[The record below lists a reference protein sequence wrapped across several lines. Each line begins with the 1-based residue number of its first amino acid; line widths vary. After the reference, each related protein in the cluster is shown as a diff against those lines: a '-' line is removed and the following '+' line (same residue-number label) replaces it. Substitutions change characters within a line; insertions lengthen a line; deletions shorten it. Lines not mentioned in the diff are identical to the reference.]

1 MNSHSFIQNYFNEL
15 SLLFKEEFGD
25 PKAEKL
31 PFQRDAHEWLNYFY
45 NSKVFR
51 HIHLEFYQTDKLCVL
66 HSNIFPQPLV
76 DMPIMGFDMI
86 AIGEKITG
94 LFFDFTPTVST
105 SSILEHSLK
114 KLKGRYN
121 STERKLPEWA
131 TFFSNDFYCVTPD
144 PSELPDM
151 LKDIKRYLEYYLY
164 MGRGL
169 REEYEYN
176 VHIQNGYCK
185 GQQKNDKTLKAL
197 AAEVGLPDAKCFMM
211 KYLFP
216 EIDNL

>member
-1 MNSHSFIQNYFNEL
+1 MNSHTFIQNYFVEL
-15 SLLFKEEFGD
+15 SSLFKDEFGD
-25 PKAEKL
+25 PKAERL
-31 PFQRDAHEWLNYFY
+31 PFQKDTHDWLNYFY

-51 HIHLEFYQTDKLCVL
+51 HIHLEFYKTDKLCVL

-114 KLKGRYN
+114 KLKRRYN
-121 STERKLPEWA
+121 STQRKLPEWA
-131 TFFSNDFYCVTPD
+131 TFFSNDFYCITPD
-144 PSELPDM
+144 PSELAEI
-151 LKDIKRYLEYYLY
+151 LKDVKRYIEYYLY
-164 MGRGL
+164 MGKGL

-176 VHIQNGYCK
+176 IHIQNGYCK
-185 GQQKNDKTLKAL
+185 GQQKNDKTCKAL
-197 AAEVGLPDAKCFMM
+197 AAEIGEKDAKKFMK

-216 EIDNL
+216 EID

>member
-1 MNSHSFIQNYFNEL
+1 MNSHVLIQEYFNDL
-15 SLLFKEEFGD
+15 SLLFKTEFGD
-25 PKAEKL
+25 PKAVKL
-31 PFQRDAHEWLNYFY
+31 PFQKDTHEWLNYFY
-45 NSKVFR
+45 NSKLFR
-51 HIHLEFYQTDKLCVL
+51 HIHLEYYKTDRLCVL

-86 AIGEKITG
+86 AMGDKITG

-114 KLKGRYN
+114 KLKVRYN
-121 STERKLPEWA
+121 SIERKLPEWA
-131 TFFSNDFYCVTPD
+131 NFFSDDFYCVTPD
-144 PSELPDM
+144 LNELPLM
-151 LKDIKRYLEYYLY
+151 LKDIKRYIDHYLY

-176 VHIQNGYCK
+176 IHIQNGYCK
-185 GQQKNDKTLKAL
+185 GQQKNDKTFKAL
-197 AAEVGLPDAKCFMM
+197 AAEIGAADAECFMA

-216 EIDNL
+216 EIDNS

>member
-1 MNSHSFIQNYFNEL
+1 MNSRELIQEYFNEL

-31 PFQRDAHEWLNYFY
+31 PFQKDTHEWLNYFY
-45 NSKVFR
+45 TSKVFR
-51 HIHLEFYQTDKLCVL
+51 HIHLEYYKTDKLCVL

-76 DMPIMGFDMI
+76 DMPILGFDMI
-86 AIGEKITG
+86 AIGDKITG
-94 LFFDFTPTVST
+94 LFFDFTPTVTT

-121 STERKLPEWA
+121 SVERKLPEWA
-131 TFFSNDFYCVTPD
+131 TFFSDDFYCVSPE
-144 PSELPDM
+144 PAELAAM
-151 LKDIKRYLEYYLY
+151 MKDIIRYIEHYLY

-176 VHIQNGYCK
+176 VHIQNAYCK
-185 GQQKNDKTLKAL
+185 GQQKNDKTFKAL
-197 AAEVGLPDAKCFMM
+197 AAEIGPVDAKCFMTD
-211 KYLFP
+211 YLFP

>member
-1 MNSHSFIQNYFNEL
+1 MNSHIFIQNYFNEL
-15 SLLFKEEFGD
+15 SLLFKDEFGD

-31 PFQRDAHEWLNYFY
+31 PFQKDTHEWLNYFY
-45 NSKVFR
+45 SSKVFR
-51 HIHLEFYQTDKLCVL
+51 HIHLEYYKTDKLCVL

-94 LFFDFTPTVST
+94 LFFDFTPTVTT

-114 KLKGRYN
+114 KLKRRYN
-121 STERKLPEWA
+121 SIERKLPEWA
-131 TFFSNDFYCVTPD
+131 TFFSNDFYCVSPD
-144 PSELPDM
+144 PSELTEM
-151 LKDIKRYLEYYLY
+151 LGDIKRYLEYYLY

-176 VHIQNGYCK
+176 IHIQNGYCK

-197 AAEVGLPDAKCFMM
+197 GAEIGMQDAEVFMK

-216 EIDNL
+216 EIDNS

>member
-1 MNSHSFIQNYFNEL
+1 MSSHNLIQEYFYEL
-15 SLLFKEEFGD
+15 SSLFKEEFSEPRTD
-25 PKAEKL
+25 KL
-31 PFQRDAHEWLNYFY
+31 PFQKDTHEWLNYFY
-45 NSKVFR
+45 SSPIFR
-51 HIHLEFYQTDKLCVL
+51 HIHLEYYKTDKLCVL
-66 HSNIFPQPLV
+66 HSNIFPKPLI

-94 LFFDFTPTVST
+94 LFFDFTPTVTT

-121 STERKLPEWA
+121 SIQRKLPEWA

-144 PSELPDM
+144 ASELLNI
-151 LKDIKRYLEYYLY
+151 LKDIKRYIEHYLY

-176 VHIQNGYCK
+176 IHIQNGYCK

-197 AAEVGLPDAKCFMM
+197 AAEIGSADAETFMV